1 MKRFLSLVFAAM
13 MVMSLMAVPAFAQA
27 DALTVTQ
34 NNELLY
40 TETFPHSPA
49 LTITNDSPHAVNVT
63 VEVFDEDARVNV
75 QSLNFTL
82 NAGDAP
88 FNVDGFAYKNLP
100 NDGQVN
106 TYRYVVSTAGGFK
119 KVLYFAQRMQIDKQ
133 YNTVTYV
140 QWENTRFPKNTA
152 SSFGPQFRIVD
163 PKLTDKWY
171 MFTPI
176 NLGLQGRQTFE
187 LIASNMY
194 VVGEVYVDV
203 QGDLVTVNYKLFHGD
218 ERYTKVERVS
228 DYLNFFPAFS
238 TVTTVNPEE
247 LPSQFQFGVPF
258 SITEK
263 LAGDTNVLM
272 FVRNMLSYNRFP
284 APTAEYTRFYPNLDH
299 RKVLREQ
306 MLEMMDP
313 MEGLDLDNKHNYGS

>member
-1 MKRFLSLVFAAM
+1 MKRFLSLMLTV
-13 MVMSLMAVPAFAQA
+13 LLLGTLPLVPALAQA
-27 DALTVTQ
+27 DNLTVVQ

-40 TETFPHSPA
+40 TETWPQSPA
-49 LTITNDSPHAVNVT
+49 LTITNNSPHQVFVT
-63 VEVFDEDARVNV
+63 VEVFDEVSRVNV
-75 QSLNFTL
+75 QSLTFTL

-88 FNVDGFAYKNLP
+88 YAVNGFAYKNLP
-100 NDGQVN
+100 NDGQIN
-106 TYRYVVSTAGGFK
+106 SYRYVVTTAGGFR
-119 KVLYFAQRMQIDKQ
+119 KVLYFAQQMRIDRN

-140 QWENTRFPKNTA
+140 QWINTRYPRNTA
-152 SSFGPQFRIVD
+152 SSFGPQFRVVA

-176 NLGLQGRQTFE
+176 NLGIQGRQTFD
-187 LIASNMY
+187 LVASNIY

-203 QGDLVTVNYKLFHGD
+203 QGDMVTVNYKQFYGD
-218 ERYTKVERVS
+218 DRYTKVEPLS
-228 DYLNFFPAFS
+228 NYLNFFPAFS

-272 FVRNMLSYNRFP
+272 FVRNMLSYNKYP
-284 APTAEYTRFYPNLDH
+284 VPTAEFRRFYPNQEQNMA
-299 RKVLREQ
+299 LRQQ
-306 MLEMMDP
+306 MLDMMDP
-313 MEGLDLDNKHNYGS
+313 MEGLNLENTHNYGK